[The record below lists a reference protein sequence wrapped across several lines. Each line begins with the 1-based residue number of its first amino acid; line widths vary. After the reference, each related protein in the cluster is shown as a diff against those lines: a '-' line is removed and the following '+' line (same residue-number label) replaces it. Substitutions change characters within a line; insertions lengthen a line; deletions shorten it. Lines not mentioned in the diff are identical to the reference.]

1 MNTQLLALSFG
12 LVAMLAAT
20 QASQA
25 QTQAQSQNRCAP
37 RAAVI
42 ERLASAFSETRQS
55 IGMAANGTVVEM
67 FASTDTGTWTI
78 TLTRPDG
85 VTCLVADGHGF
96 ERIDEELPA
105 AGDPA

>member
-25 QTQAQSQNRCAP
+25 QTQNRCAP

>member
-1 MNTQLLALSFG
+1 MNKQFLALSFG

-20 QASQA
+20 HASQA
-25 QTQAQSQNRCAP
+25 QAQTQNRCAP

-42 ERLASAFSETRQS
+42 ERLATAFSETRQS
-55 IGMAANGTVVEM
+55 IGMAANGTVVEI
-67 FASTDTGTWTI
+67 FASTETGTWTI

-105 AGDPA
+105 SGEPA